1 MTIQELIDRL
11 QAVDGLNQTI
21 YVLDAKAA
29 KLRPVTEVTIL
40 DNGNF
45 VTIESQYQE
54 LILSDLSGEQ
64 VIPKR

>member
-11 QAVDGLNQTI
+11 TAVDGLNQTI

-45 VTIESQYQE
+45 VAIEAQYQE
-54 LILSDLSGEQ
+54 LILGDLSGEQ

>member
-11 QAVDGLNQTI
+11 TAVDGLNQTI
-21 YVLDAKAA
+21 YVLDVKAA

-45 VTIESQYQE
+45 VAIESEYQE
-54 LILSDLSGEQ
+54 LILGDLSGEQ

>member
-11 QAVDGLNQTI
+11 TAVDGLNQTI

-45 VTIESQYQE
+45 VAIESEYQE
-54 LILSDLSGEQ
+54 LILGNLEGDI
-64 VIPKR
+64 VIPNR

>member
-11 QAVDGLNQTI
+11 KAVDGLNQTI

-45 VTIESQYQE
+45 VAIEAQYQE
-54 LILSDLSGEQ
+54 LILGDLSGEQ

>member
-11 QAVDGLNQTI
+11 KAVDGLNQNI
-21 YVLDAKAA
+21 YILDSKAA

-45 VTIESQYQE
+45 VTIESEYQE
-54 LILSDLSGEQ
+54 LILSDLSGDQ
-64 VIPKR
+64 VVPMR